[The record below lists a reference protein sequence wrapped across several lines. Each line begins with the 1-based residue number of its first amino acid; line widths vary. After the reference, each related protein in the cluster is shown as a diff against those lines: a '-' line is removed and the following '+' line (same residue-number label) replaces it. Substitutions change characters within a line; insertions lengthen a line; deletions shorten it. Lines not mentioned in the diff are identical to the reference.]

1 MRIDEAFLRGRGGWS
16 RLPLALAL
24 AAATGLAC
32 GGGDAGGP
40 RETGTLALA
49 SGDAQSATVGTAL
62 QPYRVLVTDPQGQPR
77 PDVKVSWSVRS
88 GGGTV
93 SAGSSQSDAAG
104 LAEITSTLGP
114 IAGAQVVQASIRGY
128 SGSPVSFASTGTAGP
143 PTGLVKLNGDNQTT
157 SRSQAVLIPPT
168 VLVTDAYGNG
178 VGGVTIA
185 WAVQAGGGSVG
196 APSSVSGP
204 SGAAAIGWTL
214 GATPGT
220 NLLDATLPGDTTVT
234 FAALAVTAFSV
245 DGGGNNVGER
255 YTSDLW
261 VADGYAYT
269 GTWGFRGAFGNAVKI
284 WQLDP
289 GGAPVLTDSI
299 ITPGIS
305 TVSDLE
311 VSPDGQWLVFTSEG
325 GANRGIHAYEL
336 TSPGVAV
343 SRATLP
349 NSNGLHTGALAVIG
363 GTLYAFAA
371 QDPPGCALKVYDLS
385 AAASGTITVASS
397 TPIPDHYCI
406 HDTFVRDGYAFVFAW
421 DEGLY
426 IFDVGNGSH
435 GGSPANPVQV
445 SKTGSPSNLR
455 FGGETHNGWWFHN
468 PVSGEQKYLFIGEEG
483 PGAVGSSS
491 SGDIHVVDVSDLANP
506 VEVASFHLAG
516 AGTHN
521 FWVDEPNQRLYAAY
535 YNGGVVALDIS
546 GVLSGNLSNRIVAQ
560 VRPGGNGN
568 TYVWGVMLYHGALY
582 ASDMLSGLWQL
593 GLP

>member
-1 MRIDEAFLRGRGGWS
+1 MGIDASVRPRVRLAGR
-16 RLPLALAL
+16 RLVLGLATIA
-24 AAATGLAC
+24 GLAC
-32 GGGDAGGP
+32 GGGDTGGP
-40 RETGTLALA
+40 RETGTIAPL
-49 SGDAQSATVGTAL
+49 SGDAQTATVGTTL

-77 PDVKVSWSVRS
+77 ADAKVSWSLKS
-88 GGGTV
+88 GGGV
-93 SAGSSQSDAAG
+93 LAAGSSQTDASG
-104 LAEITSTLGP
+104 IAEITSTLGTL
-114 IAGAQVVQASIRGY
+114 AGAQAVQASIQGY
-128 SGSPVSFASTGTAGP
+128 SGSPVGFASTGTAGP
-143 PTGLVKLNGDNQTT
+143 PAGLTKLNGDNQTT
-157 SRSQAVLIPPT
+157 SRAQAVLIPPT

-178 VGGVTIA
+178 VGGVTIG

-196 APSSVSGP
+196 APTSVSGP
-204 SGAAAIGWTL
+204 SGAAAIAWTL

-220 NLLDATLPGDTTVT
+220 NLLAATLPGDTTVT
-234 FAALAVTAFSV
+234 FAALGVAAFSV
-245 DGGGNNVGER
+245 DGGGNNVSDR

-343 SRATLP
+343 SRAALGNT
-349 NSNGLHTGALAVIG
+349 NGLHTGTLAVIG

-371 QDPPGCALKVYDLS
+371 QDPPGCALKIYDLS
-385 AAASGTITVASS
+385 AAASGTISVASS
-397 TPIPDHYCI
+397 TTIPDNYCI

-426 IFDVGNGSH
+426 IYDVGNGSH
-435 GGSPANPVQV
+435 GGSPANPVEI
-445 SKTGSPSNLR
+445 SKTGSPSNLK

-491 SGDIHVVDVSDLANP
+491 SGDIHVVDVSDFAHP
-506 VEVASFHLAG
+506 VEVASFRLAG

-521 FWVDEPNQRLYAAY
+521 FWVDEPDQRLYAAY

-546 GVLSGNLSNRIVAQ
+546 GVLAGNLSNRIVAQ
-560 VRPGGNGN
+560 VRPGGSGN
-568 TYVWGVMLYHGALY
+568 TYVWGVMLYGGSLY
-582 ASDMLSGLWQL
+582 ASDMISGLWQL